1 MTGSAGSAMDV
12 ILNARAF
19 FNRRRVR
26 EEVRGDFTGAKGR
39 RIYFIVL
46 FRGSFLT
53 LFSVGFLTGFG
64 YPLAHLFR
72 SKAGKTEV
80 RDDLRRAWKRGPK
93 KV

>member
-1 MTGSAGSAMDV
+1 MRGLWEPLAYVGKTLIINRASRSH
-12 ILNARAF
+12 ARK
-19 FNRRRVR
+19 V
-26 EEVRGDFTGAKGR
+26 
-39 RIYFIVL
+39 YFIVL

-80 RDDLRRAWKRGPK
+80 RNDLRRAWKRGPK

>member
-12 ILNARAF
+12 LLNAIAF
-19 FNRRRVR
+19 FNRRRFR
-26 EEVRGDFTGAKGR
+26 EEVRGDFAPPEGR
-39 RIYFIVL
+39 RICFIVL

-53 LFSVGFLTGFG
+53 LFSVVFLTGFG

-72 SKAGKTEV
+72 SKARKTKV
-80 RDDLRRAWKRGPK
+80 RNDLRRAWKRGPK